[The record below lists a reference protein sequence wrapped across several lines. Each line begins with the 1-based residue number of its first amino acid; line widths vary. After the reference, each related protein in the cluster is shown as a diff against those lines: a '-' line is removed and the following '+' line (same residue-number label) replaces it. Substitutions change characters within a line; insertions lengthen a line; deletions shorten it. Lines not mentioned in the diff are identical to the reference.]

1 MHWKQS
7 LTRPSGHLSTCAAE
21 SIKDLIRY
29 LRHEDD
35 TRDVR
40 QQLGAGQ
47 IIQNDL
53 LPIIT
58 QHGHD
63 KTLFDACIRYES
75 SIWILKFNLT
85 NIACHGRIK
94 ICSYPFPPNSFSV
107 LNDECFPSHLDSWST
122 LPSLL
127 WFALVKSLMIQCLDI
142 TFWKSRLICRPTRR
156 YQVPLISLLKIFSL
170 FLSCRE
176 TALWHFNIITF
187 AVTQRHCVVFF
198 PPGFCQ
204 RESIWRLEWDIIQP
218 STTGWW
224 S

>member
-1 MHWKQS
+1 MAFNCVCTENS
-7 LTRPSGHLSTCAAE
+7 LLSVPSGRLFTCAAE

-75 SIWILKFNLT
+75 SIWI
-85 NIACHGRIK
+85 K
-94 ICSYPFPPNSFSV
+94 ICSYPLPP
-107 LNDECFPSHLDSWST
+107 E
-122 LPSLL
+122 
-127 WFALVKSLMIQCLDI
+127 
-142 TFWKSRLICRPTRR
+142 
-156 YQVPLISLLKIFSL
+156 
-170 FLSCRE
+170 
-176 TALWHFNIITF
+176 
-187 AVTQRHCVVFF
+187 
-198 PPGFCQ
+198 
-204 RESIWRLEWDIIQP
+204 
-218 STTGWW
+218 
-224 S
+224 